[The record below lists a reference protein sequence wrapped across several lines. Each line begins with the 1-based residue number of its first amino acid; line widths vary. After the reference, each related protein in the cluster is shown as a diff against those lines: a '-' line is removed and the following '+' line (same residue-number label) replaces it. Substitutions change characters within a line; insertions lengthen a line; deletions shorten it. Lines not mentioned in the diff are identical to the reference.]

1 MMSFDDSQ
9 LAKNKFSDETK
20 AVGKRI
26 KTKLRASSSTK
37 MEISADLLRSEGHD
51 VKLRSLWRSYESYDL
66 F

>member
-9 LAKNKFSDETK
+9 LAKNKKFSDETK

-37 MEISADLLRSEGHD
+37 MEISADLLRSEGHE
-51 VKLRSLWRSYESYDL
+51 VKLRIS
-66 F
+66 

>member
-9 LAKNKFSDETK
+9 LAKNKKFSDETK

-37 MEISADLLRSEGHD
+37 MEISADLLRSEGHE
-51 VKLRSLWRSYESYDL
+51 VKLRISYESYDKI
-66 F
+66 